1 MATHSTILAWKSH
14 GQRSLVSYSL
24 MGHKRVGH
32 NLTTRTTNLNY
43 FILCAIHPSRHNKPG
58 QRFMTLN
65 KKLLLSITVLWIDKV
80 KLTSSFLSIFIYV
93 FYLSALDLSCGMWD
107 QRSSLWYAGSLI
119 EVFDPEQGF
128 ESKPCALGA
137 WSLSYWATK
146 EVHKQVLLMI
156 FIQFPSDS
164 GFRHAA
170 SQLDLNVQE
179 EKLAWLAIDA
189 DCWLRPELGL
199 ANEVSANDIS
209 IWLESLNIWCLSSKR
224 VSPNQY
230 SQRPG

>member
-1 MATHSTILAWKSH
+1 MLGVSHALEKKMATHSSVLAWRIPGTGEPGGLPSMGSH
-14 GQRSLVSYSL
+14 
-24 MGHKRVGH
+24 RVGH
-32 NLTTRTTNLNY
+32 DWSDL
-43 FILCAIHPSRHNKPG
+43 AAAAA
-58 QRFMTLN
+58 
-65 KKLLLSITVLWIDKV
+65 LSITVLWIDKV
-80 KLTSSFLSIFIYV
+80 KLSSSFLSIFVYV
-93 FYLSALDLSCGMWD
+93 FYLYVLDLSCGMWD

-119 EVFDPEQGF
+119 EAFDPEQGF

-137 WSLSYWATK
+137 WSLSYWATN
-146 EVHKQVLLMI
+146 EVHKQVFLKI
-156 FIQFPSDS
+156 FIQFPWDS
-164 GFRHAA
+164 GFRHVA

-199 ANEVSANDIS
+199 ANEVSTNDIS